1 MTMPTIANIGGVEG
15 RGLFGFGGGFGP
27 STISD
32 VGGIF
37 SDFAKASALR
47 TKGAGERLEAQQYTL
62 AAGLADLNEKY
73 TEESTAIKGFQNQR
87 KAYLTIG
94 EAKADIASNNF
105 QEAGSALDI
114 LRDSETQ
121 AALTTSVIQQQGL
134 IEEKSYQEQAASY
147 RIMADATN
155 MAAAADDKAAKG
167 VQMDAW
173 FKGAAAIATLI

>member
-1 MTMPTIANIGGVEG
+1 MTMPTIANIGGVAD
-15 RGLFGFGGGFGP
+15 RGLFGFGGGFGAG
-27 STISD
+27 TISD
-32 VGGIF
+32 IGGIF
-37 SDFAKASALR
+37 SDLGKASALK
-47 TKGAGERLEAQQYTL
+47 TKAAGEGLEAEQYTL

-73 TEESTAIKGFQNQR
+73 TEESTAIKSFQNQR
-87 KAYLTIG
+87 KDYLTTG
-94 EAKADIASNNF
+94 EAKADVASDNF

-121 AALTTSVIQQQGL
+121 AALTTAVIQQQGL
-134 IEEKSYQEQAASY
+134 VDEKGYEEQAASY

-155 MAAAADDKAAKG
+155 MAAAADNKAASG

>member
-1 MTMPTIANIGGVEG
+1 MTMPTIANIGGIPNQ
-15 RGLFGFGGGFGP
+15 GLFGFGGGFGAP
-27 STISD
+27 TISGI
-32 VGGIF
+32 GGVF
-37 SDFAKASALR
+37 SDLGKASALR
-47 TKGAGERLEAQQYTL
+47 TKGAGERLEAEQYTL

-73 TEESTAIKGFQNQR
+73 TEESTAIKSFQNQR
-87 KAYLTIG
+87 KDYLTVG
-94 EAKADIASNNF
+94 EAKANIASNNF

>member
-1 MTMPTIANIGGVEG
+1 MPTIANLGGVEG
-15 RGLFGFGGGFGP
+15 RGLFGFGGGFGA

-32 VGGIF
+32 IGGIF
-37 SDFAKASALR
+37 SDLGKASAL
-47 TKGAGERLEAQQYTL
+47 KPKAAGERLESEQYTL

-94 EAKADIASNNF
+94 EANADIASNNF
-105 QEAGSALDI
+105 QAAGSSLDI

-121 AALTTSVIQQQGL
+121 AALTTAVIQQQGL
-134 IEEKSYQEQAASY
+134 IEEKSYEEQAASY
-147 RIMADATN
+147 RIMAQATD

-167 VQMDAW
+167 VGMDAW
-173 FKGAAAIATLI
+173 FKGAAALATLI